1 VITVS
6 QLRHSF
12 TVRGEGTRQVL
23 TGIDVAVADGEF
35 VAIVGPSGCGKTTLL
50 NVLAGLE
57 PVQQGE
63 VSVQG
68 AAPKAGRHDIGY
80 MLARD
85 CLLPWRRALDNAAL
99 ALEVQGLDVK
109 TRRERAAA
117 ALASM
122 GLANAG
128 GRYPAQLSHG
138 MRQRVALA
146 RVFAAAPDV
155 ILLDEP
161 FSALDPQNRVLVQ
174 DAFLQVWERQRS
186 TVVLITH
193 DLGEAICLADRVIVM
208 SASPGSV
215 KSVYDVTLSRP
226 RSASDLRGAPEFH
239 QLYEA
244 MWGDLRAEVE
254 RAAVTAYTA
263 ATGSGG
269 TA

>member
-6 QLRHSF
+6 QLAHSF
-12 TVRGEGTRQVL
+12 AAPGEQARQVL
-23 TGIDVAVADGEF
+23 TDIDLTVADGEF

-57 PVQQGE
+57 PIQRGE
-63 VSVQG
+63 VSVQDTRP
-68 AAPKAGRHDIGY
+68 AAGRRDVGY

-85 CLLPWRRALDNAAL
+85 CLLPWRRALENAAL
-99 ALEVQGLDVK
+99 ALELQGVDGK
-109 TRRERAAA
+109 TRREKASV
-117 ALASM
+117 ALASV
-122 GLANAG
+122 GLAQAG
-128 GRYPAQLSHG
+128 DRYPAQLSQG

-174 DAFLQVWERQRS
+174 DAFLRVWERQRS

-193 DLGEAICLADRVIVM
+193 DLGEAICLADRVVVM
-208 SASPGSV
+208 SASPGRV
-215 KSVYDVTLSRP
+215 KSVYNVTLSRP
-226 RSASDLRGAPEFH
+226 RSASELRGAPEFH

-254 RAAVTAYTA
+254 RAAVTAYT
-263 ATGSGG
+263 GG
-269 TA
+269 PE